1 MHKPIDMYVDSQ
13 RFNIDEKIIVI
24 AGELRLNVTK
34 EQRDGVKK
42 KLMDPDEKW
51 QVGFTSY
58 KVACCCF
65 L

>member
-34 EQRDGVKK
+34 EQRDGVKNK
-42 KLMDPDEKW
+42 SRDEKW
-51 QVGFTSY
+51 
-58 KVACCCF
+58 
-65 L
+65 